1 MWIPCG
7 ALRAEKYV
15 RPLSLVVR
23 AKLKPTRFFLRM
35 DVGRDVFG
43 HGIASTS
50 LGDVKVNLGSVD
62 GINLGYRALSAFSP
76 VRYDTQVG
84 AFAHECD
91 TMIRAA
97 IICPDQDLAAKFQEA
112 LTGFRNVG
120 IARVLH
126 QYPNEVKLPAFM
138 KASDPELIFLSAEC
152 PGDATDV
159 AMRIGALSPGLP
171 VVAISRTCDGPTML
185 ESLRAGAKDFVAPPF
200 EGLSIQAM
208 LNRVEALLASR
219 PEVERQSAPVFAFL
233 PAKAGAG
240 ATTIAV
246 NASLAL
252 VRTPPTRALLVDLD
266 LNSGLI
272 GFMMS
277 LRPQFSVTDAAENA
291 LEMDETLWSKIVTS
305 VGNLDVL
312 PSGHPSPGFRIETS
326 QIRRILDFAQRNYDA
341 VCIDL
346 SGMMEKYAVDML
358 HQAKQIFLI
367 CTPEV
372 LSLHLASD
380 KLDTLRSL
388 DLEERVSLIVNR
400 AEKSHRT
407 IPLVEIEKLLRRK
420 IAFTL
425 PNAYE
430 ATREAGITGK
440 PVKPTTELGMGFTKL
455 AQTMLPATPPVL
467 ERRRGLLDVFARQK
481 TVLAKT

>member
-1 MWIPCG
+1 
-7 ALRAEKYV
+7 
-15 RPLSLVVR
+15 
-23 AKLKPTRFFLRM
+23 
-35 DVGRDVFG
+35 
-43 HGIASTS
+43 
-50 LGDVKVNLGSVD
+50 
-62 GINLGYRALSAFSP
+62 
-76 VRYDTQVG
+76 
-84 AFAHECD
+84 
-91 TMIRAA
+91 MIRAA
-97 IICPDQDLAAKFQEA
+97 IICPDQDLAAKFHEA

-126 QYPNEVKLPAFM
+126 QYPNEAKLPAFL

-159 AMRIGALSPGLP
+159 ALRIGALSPGLP
-171 VVAISRTCDGPTML
+171 VVAINRTCDGPTIL
-185 ESLRAGAKDFVAPPF
+185 EMLRAGAKDFVAPPF
-200 EGLSIQAM
+200 EVRTMQTM
-208 LNRVEALLASR
+208 LQRVEALLANR
-219 PEVERQSAPVFAFL
+219 PEVEQPSAPIFAFL

-246 NASLAL
+246 NTSLAL
-252 VRTPPTRALLVDLD
+252 VRTPPTKALLIDLD
-266 LNSGLI
+266 LNSGLV

-277 LRPQFSVTDAAENA
+277 LKPQYSVTDAAENA
-291 LEMDETLWSKIVTS
+291 PDMDETLWSKIVTS

-312 PSGHPSPGFRIETS
+312 PAGIPNPGFRIETS

-341 VCIDL
+341 VCVDL
-346 SGMMEKYAVDML
+346 SGMMEKYAVHML
-358 HQAKQIFLI
+358 QQAKQIFLI
-367 CTPEV
+367 CTPDIF
-372 LSLHLASD
+372 SLHLAGT

-407 IPLVEIEKLLRRK
+407 IPLAEIEKLFRRK

-425 PNAYE
+425 PNAFE

-440 PVKPTTELGMGFTKL
+440 PVKATTDLGMGFTKL
-455 AQTMLPATPPVL
+455 AQTMLPAPPPVV

-481 TVLAKT
+481 SVLAKI